1 MLIDGAY
8 RYIELRRSLGFKLRK
23 TSIHLTSFVEYA
35 ANAGEAHVRTDT
47 ALAGAKA
54 MSSTQDSF
62 YRRLR
67 DVALFARFLQAEDTR
82 HEVPQHRLFYR
93 SQSRPAP
100 YIFSADEVVRIL
112 AAACS
117 LRATR
122 LNPLKPG
129 TYEMLFGLL
138 AATGLRISEALKLR
152 LDDVLADGM
161 LHIRATKFNK
171 DRLVPLHPTV
181 VAKLD
186 AHLRVRERYYGNFE
200 GHLFLTEC
208 GRPLPSGTARTAF
221 HTLLRHARIAPDRP
235 RRPRMHDLR
244 HTFATRVLE
253 QCAAGRDE
261 VARDFVALSTYL
273 GHGDIKHTYWY
284 LEATPGL
291 MGDIAA
297 AAEMLVAERRV

>member
-23 TSIHLTSFVEYA
+23 TSAHLASFVDYA
-35 ANAGEAHVRTDT
+35 AHAGDDHVRTDT
-47 ALAGAKA
+47 ALAWAKA
-54 MSSTQDSF
+54 TSSTQDSY
-62 YRRLR
+62 YRRLQEI
-67 DVALFARFLQAEDTR
+67 ALFARYLHAEDRR

-93 SQSRPAP
+93 SRSRPAP
-100 YIFSADEVVRIL
+100 YIFCADEIARML
-112 AAACS
+112 TAARD

-122 LNPLKPG
+122 LNPLKPH
-129 TYEMLFGLL
+129 TFEMLFGLL

-152 LDDVLADGM
+152 LDDVLADGV

-171 DRLVPLHPTV
+171 DRLVPLHPSVMT
-181 VAKLD
+181 KLD
-186 AHLRVRERYYGNFE
+186 AYLRVRERYYG
-200 GHLFLTEC
+200 GMGGAVFLTEC
-208 GRPLPSGTARTAF
+208 GQSLPWGTARHAF
-221 HTLLRHARIAPDRP
+221 HTVLRQAGIALDRS

-253 QCAAGRDE
+253 QCAAGREE

-273 GHGDIKHTYWY
+273 GHGHIKHTYWY
-284 LEATPGL
+284 LEATPEL

-297 AAEMLVAERRV
+297 AAEMLVAGRCA

>member
-23 TSIHLTSFVEYA
+23 ASAHLASFTDYA
-35 ANAGEAHVRTDT
+35 ARVGDVHVRNDT
-47 ALAGAKA
+47 ALAWAKA
-54 MSSTQDSF
+54 TSCTPNSY
-62 YRRLR
+62 YRRLQA
-67 DVALFARFLQAEDTR
+67 VALFARFLRAEDPA

-93 SQSRPAP
+93 SRPRPAP
-100 YIFSADEVVRIL
+100 YIFTPDEVARVL
-112 AAACS
+112 AAARD

-122 LNPLKPG
+122 LNPLKPH

-152 LDDVLADGM
+152 LEDLLADGV

-171 DRLVPLHPTV
+171 DRLVPLHPSV
-181 VAKLD
+181 AAKLD
-186 AHLRVRERYYGNFE
+186 AYLEVRKRYGSFE
-200 GHLFLTEC
+200 THLFLTEC
-208 GRPLPSGTARTAF
+208 GQRLPDRTARGTF
-221 HTLLRHARIAPDRP
+221 HAVLQRAGIAADRS
-235 RRPRMHDLR
+235 RRPRLHDLR

-253 QCAAGRDE
+253 QCAAGREE

-273 GHGDIKHTYWY
+273 GHSHIKHTYWY
-284 LEATPGL
+284 LEATPEL

-297 AAEMLVAERRV
+297 AAETLVTGRYA